1 MDMYQKRKMRKEN
14 REKNN
19 RKQADLQQV
28 NINWFPGHMA
38 KTRRQITEDL
48 KLIDIVVEILDARI
62 PISSQNP
69 DIKEITKNKKKIV
82 VLNKCDL
89 ADERESIK
97 WSEYF
102 IKQGN
107 KAVIVNSNNG
117 KGIEEVIRQIQKTM
131 QEENKAYADKGRIGR
146 KIREMIVGIPNVGKS
161 SFINRI
167 AKKNSA
173 SVANKPGV
181 TKQKQWIRVNDEIEL
196 MDTPGVLW
204 PKFESNEVALNLA
217 YTGTIKDTILEIT
230 EVAYNLTKYLLKE
243 YKENLIERYSLNEE
257 NINNILKQEQPEN
270 ENIYEIMQL
279 IGKKRGAIVSGG
291 NIDDDKTS
299 RIILDDF
306 RSGKIGKITLEKVII
321 KH

>member
-1 MDMYQKRKMRKEN
+1 MEN
-14 REKNN
+14 NM
-19 RKQADLQQV
+19 

-38 KTRRQITEDL
+38 KTRRQINEDL

-69 DIKEITKNKKKIV
+69 DIKEMTKNKKKIII
-82 VLNKCDL
+82 LNKCDL
-89 ADERESIK
+89 SDERDNK
-97 WSEYF
+97 RWTEYF
-102 IKQGN
+102 EKQGN
-107 KAVIVNSNNG
+107 KVVLVNANNG
-117 KGIEEVIRQIQKTM
+117 KGVDEVIRQIQKTM
-131 QEENKAYADKGRIGR
+131 QEENKAYAEKGRIGR
-146 KIREMIVGIPNVGKS
+146 KTRVIVVGIPNVGKS

-173 SVANKPGV
+173 GVANKPGV
-181 TKQKQWIRVNDEIEL
+181 TKQKQWIRINDQIEL

-217 YTGTIKDTILEIT
+217 FTGTIKDTILEIT
-230 EVAYNLTKYLLKE
+230 EVAYNLVKFLLEE
-243 YKENLIERYSLNEE
+243 YKENLIQRYSLDEKT
-257 NINNILKQEQPEN
+257 INDILKQDQNEN

-291 NIDDDKTS
+291 NIDDEKTS

-306 RSGKIGKITLEKVII
+306 RSGKIGRITLEKI
-321 KH
+321 